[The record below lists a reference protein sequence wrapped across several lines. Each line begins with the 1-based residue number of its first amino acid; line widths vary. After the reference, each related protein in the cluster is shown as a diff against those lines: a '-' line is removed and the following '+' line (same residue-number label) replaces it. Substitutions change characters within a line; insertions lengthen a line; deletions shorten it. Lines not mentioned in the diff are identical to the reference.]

1 MKRIDFYVIHQ
12 FLSLLGV
19 AIFGFLIIFVVVDTV
34 ENMDK
39 FIDAEVPGNIIF
51 SYYIHSLPWFIS
63 IGLPMAVLV
72 STIFT
77 VGLLSRRN
85 ELTAMKAS
93 GVSLYRI
100 AAPLIICSIII
111 SLASFFFDDRVVTTG
126 NQKRREIEKEYLIKS
141 RGKRYSTKKRDIFL
155 RKSDD
160 FHIAIDRYTPKTLK
174 AAGVVIHFM
183 KEGKLT
189 RRIDTNRMTWL
200 PQDEKWRLET
210 YAIREFHPD
219 GFETA
224 VHFSRSDTVL
234 AINFNPEDLTRQAT
248 SPQEKNYSNLKTF
261 IAELNESGVD
271 TTRWE
276 VNLYGKISFAFTN
289 VIVVLFAFPLVAF
302 KPRTGL
308 AFGAGMSVF
317 LIFGYYAFIR
327 FGQTLGYKGILEPAL
342 SASISNIIFCNNS
355 TIHII
360 NIVTINLYGL
370 FYEVT
375 I

>member
-1 MKRIDFYVIHQ
+1 MKRIDSYVVRQ
-12 FLSLLGV
+12 FFSLLGV
-19 AIFGFLIIFVVVDTV
+19 SLLGFIVIFLVVDAV

-39 FIDAEVPGNIIF
+39 FIDAEVPKGVIAA
-51 SYYIHSLPWFIS
+51 YYFHSIPWFVS

-100 AAPLIICSIII
+100 AMPLILCSILI
-111 SLASFFFDDRVVTTG
+111 SGASFFFEDRVVTAG
-126 NQKRREIEKEYLIKS
+126 NQKRRAIEKDYLIKS
-141 RGKRYSTKKRDIFL
+141 RSRQYSTKNQDIFL
-155 RKSDD
+155 RKSDA

-183 KEGKLT
+183 DEDKLT
-189 RRIDTNRMTWL
+189 RRIDASTMVWREEE
-200 PQDEKWRLET
+200 EKWRLNT

-224 VHFSRSDTVL
+224 VHFSRRDTLL
-234 AINFNPEDLTRQAT
+234 AIDFRPEDLTKRAV
-248 SPQEKNYSNLKTF
+248 SPQEKNYVDLKSF
-261 IAELNESGVD
+261 ITELNESGVD
-271 TTRWE
+271 TTRWK

-317 LIFGYYAFIR
+317 VIFGYYAFIR
-327 FGQTLGYKGILEPAL
+327 FGQTLGYKGILEPVL
-342 SASISNIIFCNNS
+342 SAWIGNILF
-355 TIHII
+355 TIGGII
-360 NIVTINLYGL
+360 LLVRARK
-370 FYEVT
+370 
-375 I
+375 

>member
-1 MKRIDFYVIHQ
+1 MKRIDIYLIRQ
-12 FLSLLGV
+12 FISLLCVSLLGFLV
-19 AIFGFLIIFVVVDTV
+19 IFLVVDAV

-39 FIDAEVPGNIIF
+39 FIDADVPKGIILA
-51 SYYIHSLPWFIS
+51 YYIHSLPWFIS

-100 AAPLIICSIII
+100 AIPLIFSSVLI
-111 SLASFFFDDRVVTTG
+111 SCASFFFEDQVVTAG
-126 NQKRREIEKEYLIKS
+126 NKKRRSIEQEYVIKS
-141 RGKRYSTKKRDIFL
+141 RNKRYSTKKQDIFL

-174 AAGVVIHFM
+174 AAGVAIHFM
-183 KEGKLT
+183 ENGTLIK
-189 RRIDTNRMTWL
+189 RIDASTMAWMG
-200 PQDEKWRLET
+200 QEEKWRLNT

-224 VHFSRSDTVL
+224 VHFSRKDTIL
-234 AINFNPEDLTRQAT
+234 TIDFRPNDLTRQAI
-248 SPQEKNYSNLKTF
+248 SPQEKNYGDLKSF
-261 IAELNESGVD
+261 IDELNESGVD

-302 KPRTGL
+302 KPKTGL

-317 LIFGYYAFIR
+317 VIFGFYAFIR
-327 FGQTLGYKGILEPAL
+327 FGQTLGYKGILEPIL
-342 SASISNIIFCNNS
+342 SAWIGNIIFFMGG
-355 TIHII
+355 IF
-360 NIVTINLYGL
+360 LLL
-370 FYEVT
+370 FARK
-375 I
+375 

>member
-160 FHIAIDRYTPKTLK
+160 FHIAIDRYTPKTQK

-189 RRIDTNRMTWL
+189 QRIDTNRMTWL

-234 AINFNPEDLTRQAT
+234 AIKFSPEDLTRQAT

-317 LIFGYYAFIR
+317 VIFGYYAFIR
-327 FGQTLGYKGILEPAL
+327 FGQTLGYKGILEPVL
-342 SASISNIIFCNNS
+342 SAWIG
-355 TIHII
+355 
-360 NIVTINLYGL
+360 NIVFCLGGIILL
-370 FYEVT
+370 MRARK
-375 I
+375 

>member
-1 MKRIDFYVIHQ
+1 
-12 FLSLLGV
+12 
-19 AIFGFLIIFVVVDTV
+19 
-34 ENMDK
+34 
-39 FIDAEVPGNIIF
+39 
-51 SYYIHSLPWFIS
+51 
-63 IGLPMAVLV
+63 
-72 STIFT
+72 
-77 VGLLSRRN
+77 
-85 ELTAMKAS
+85 
-93 GVSLYRI
+93 
-100 AAPLIICSIII
+100 
-111 SLASFFFDDRVVTTG
+111 
-126 NQKRREIEKEYLIKS
+126 
-141 RGKRYSTKKRDIFL
+141 
-155 RKSDD
+155 
-160 FHIAIDRYTPKTLK
+160 
-174 AAGVVIHFM
+174 M

-234 AINFNPEDLTRQAT
+234 AIKFSPEDLTRQAT

-271 TTRWE
+271 TTRWK
-276 VNLYGKISFAFTN
+276 VNLYGKVSFAFTN

-317 LIFGYYAFIR
+317 VIFGYYAFIR

-342 SASISNIIFCNNS
+342 SAWIGNIIFCLGG
-355 TIHII
+355 II
-360 NIVTINLYGL
+360 LL
-370 FYEVT
+370 MRARK
-375 I
+375 